1 MYLLAFLLFLPIAV
15 AKYHH
20 DPKMFLA
27 SMALNLPMVQ
37 AWTSLS
43 QSWNG
48 PSWSLSVEAFMYLS
62 FPLLVR
68 GIRRFNHV
76 AVWAAL
82 AVVPS
87 VLTFAF
93 CLHWV
98 PESIWRS
105 WIGNDP
111 VFWMPLFC
119 FGIALGLRRQRSRVS
134 AETSRKRSLDLPI
147 FGLLA
152 SVALLAVFWPVQYRE
167 VFING
172 GAAILF
178 GLIVLLCT
186 YRSPWAEK
194 VFGNRAMD
202 HLGKASYITYIIQA
216 PLWHYF
222 LAFCNLLTRRTLSDS
237 TATMAQ
243 FLIFGVVLVG
253 VSLCLDL
260 FVDEPVRNWFNR
272 RRKPFANVVIR
283 PVPQSGVL
291 MDGTSGS

>member
-1 MYLLAFLLFLPIAV
+1 
-15 AKYHH
+15 
-20 DPKMFLA
+20 
-27 SMALNLPMVQ
+27 
-37 AWTSLS
+37 
-43 QSWNG
+43 
-48 PSWSLSVEAFMYLS
+48 
-62 FPLLVR
+62 
-68 GIRRFNHV
+68 
-76 AVWAAL
+76 
-82 AVVPS
+82 
-87 VLTFAF
+87 
-93 CLHWV
+93 
-98 PESIWRS
+98 
-105 WIGNDP
+105 
-111 VFWMPLFC
+111 MPLFC

-194 VFGNRAMD
+194 VLGNRAMD
-202 HLGKASYITYIIQA
+202 RLGKASYITYIIQA